1 MIIERQWYS
10 GSTAPFQG
18 VDPGSTPGQ
27 RISLLCYL
35 LALNLLI
42 YCIIGGQVIFT
53 TPMSS
58 YTKFIESTNQKQQ
71 PLGYQAM
78 RCFNLV
84 SESLH
89 KESLQLCAL
98 DTPIQNIEIIASQM
112 LIRGVQS
119 IWSKEEFVQKFSQYI
134 ANDISQQYIELNM
147 DRKMK
152 PEEQFLLSSLTKLLS
167 DGIFKQRIDVKSA
180 MVSGIE
186 GACQN
191 YLERALSLLYQRF
204 SK

>member
-1 MIIERQWYS
+1 
-10 GSTAPFQG
+10 
-18 VDPGSTPGQ
+18 
-27 RISLLCYL
+27 
-35 LALNLLI
+35 
-42 YCIIGGQVIFT
+42 
-53 TPMSS
+53 MSS

-112 LIRGVQS
+112 LIRGIQS

-134 ANDISQQYIELNM
+134 VNDISQQYIESNM

-152 PEEQFLLSSLTKLLS
+152 PEEQFVLSSLTKLLS

-180 MVSGIE
+180 LVSGIE